1 MRCLPRCT
9 EMLVLSVDPGLT
21 GAISLL
27 CSQRGLLECE
37 DLPTCGN
44 GQSTG
49 KMLRWIDVDKLQA
62 LLVHWSTKYGFA
74 DQSVHAVIE
83 RPIPM
88 PTLPAQTVASQFDTF
103 GVIRALVGGKVSA
116 NGMTIVNPQVWKKP
130 FGIGADKEA
139 SRKCCLSIYRNAPVN
154 LKKHHNRSDSILI
167 GHFFLMETA

>member
-1 MRCLPRCT
+1 
-9 EMLVLSVDPGLT
+9 MLILSCDPGLT

-49 KMLRWIDVDKLQA
+49 KMLRWIDVSALQA
-62 LLVHWSTKYGFA
+62 ILANWSTKHDFA
-74 DQSVHAVIE
+74 SNSVHAAIE

-103 GVIRALVGGKVSA
+103 GVIRALVGGKVPLNA
-116 NGMTIVNPQVWKKP
+116 VTIVNPQAWKKI
-130 FGIGADKEA
+130 FGLKSDKDESIA
-139 SRKCCLSIYRNAPVN
+139 CALRVYPSAAKYLGRKRD
-154 LKKHHNRSDSILI
+154 HNRAESVLI
-167 GHFFLMETA
+167 GRWLMVELA